1 MGSGKK
7 KQSQAKDKKK
17 NFSVRP
23 GYSDFESSLS
33 FCHFVV
39 NRELR
44 TSDNKI
50 LNVKRIS
57 KVLLQNDAILKKLQ
71 NDVALLIFRLKIAID
86 IHWMVHFELT
96 RMIWLGCNQ
105 VSKEENTKPGG
116 SQPCHWAVYEI
127 GNILNNWN
135 RNGWREYWKSNQTQI
150 KESLWEN
157 SKQTQP
163 PQ

>member
-86 IHWMVHFELT
+86 IH
-96 RMIWLGCNQ
+96 
-105 VSKEENTKPGG
+105 
-116 SQPCHWAVYEI
+116 
-127 GNILNNWN
+127 
-135 RNGWREYWKSNQTQI
+135 
-150 KESLWEN
+150 
-157 SKQTQP
+157 
-163 PQ
+163 